1 MSVAYETKK
10 NMLGREVV
18 EEFLFQ
24 TDILN
29 TFKKTPAFKGKFD

>member
-10 NMLGREVV
+10 EHARREVV

-29 TFKKTPAFKGKFD
+29 TF